1 MQQRWTL
8 KPSSISYN
16 TNTAQ
21 DSERFQRML
30 KGLDVAPVVEYIIR
44 QNDSSGRSFPKTLLD
59 FVEKLKRKSEADHK
73 DIQIVA
79 SHRRSRRHLLNVPLA
94 YCCQWIQVGR
104 DTQKYGKGLRG

>member
-1 MQQRWTL
+1 MLSVHMLTIITQQRWTL

-21 DSERFQRML
+21 DFERFQRML
-30 KGLDVAPVVEYIIR
+30 KGLDVAPVIEHIIR
-44 QNDSSGRSFPKTLLD
+44 QNDSSGRSIPKALLD

-94 YCCQWIQVGR
+94 YCC
-104 DTQKYGKGLRG
+104 